1 MLIFGKPRRI
11 AFLAGIAALFGAG
24 AFALAPASE
33 RPAPLPAPREDLP
46 RTGGTRS
53 VVLAGGCFWG
63 LQGVF
68 EHVKGVR
75 RVVAGYAGGGA
86 DTALYEAVGSGRT
99 GHAESVK
106 IEYDPRAVSYG
117 ELLQVFFSA
126 AHDPTQ
132 VGGQGPDEGS
142 QYRSTVFVANDEEKR
157 VAEAYIGQLGR
168 AKAFTGP
175 ITTTLEPL
183 SGFYAAEGY
192 HQDYLIHHP
201 DSMYIVVNDAPKIT
215 LLHRLYPELY
225 RAEPVTMAGAGDPS

>member
-1 MLIFGKPRRI
+1 MLS
-11 AFLAGIAALFGAG
+11 AG

-33 RPAPLPAPREDLP
+33 RLAPLPAPRADLP
-46 RTGGTRS
+46 RTGETRS

-75 RVVAGYAGGGA
+75 RVLAGYAGGSA
-86 DTALYEAVGSGRT
+86 DTAHYETVGSGLT

-106 IEYDPRAVSYG
+106 IEYDPQAVSYG
-117 ELLQVFFSA
+117 DLLKVFFSA

-132 VGGQGPDEGS
+132 AGGQGPDEGP
-142 QYRSTVFVANDEEKR
+142 QYRSTVFVANDEEKQ
-157 VAEAYIGQLGR
+157 VAEAYIGQLAQ
-168 AKAFTGP
+168 AKTFKGT

-183 SGFYAAEGY
+183 RGFYAAESY

-201 DSMYIVVNDAPKIT
+201 DSMYIVINDAPKIGA
-215 LLHRLYPELY
+215 LHRLYPELY
-225 RAEPVTMAGAGDPS
+225 RAEPVMVTGAENPS